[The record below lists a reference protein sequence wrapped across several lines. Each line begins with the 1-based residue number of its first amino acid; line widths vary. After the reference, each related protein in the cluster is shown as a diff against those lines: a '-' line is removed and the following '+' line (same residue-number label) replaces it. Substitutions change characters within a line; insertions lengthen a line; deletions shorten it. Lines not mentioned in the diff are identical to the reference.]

1 MTIPVS
7 WMATLLAMQ
16 DAGDPDASAGADAV
30 QAADS
35 MSLVDYIHAGG
46 ILSYIL
52 VCVSIVAVTLVVRA
66 ILLLRRS
73 RQIPPE
79 DAHRLDVLARE
90 GDVRGAISYCDK
102 PENDS
107 FLTRVVGGAL
117 RRCSRSSFGMLE
129 LRSALEE
136 AGQKELDR
144 LYRLTDG
151 IGMIASVG
159 PMMGLLGT
167 VVGMIGAF
175 ASMGTM
181 EGAARS
187 QALSGYMSIALVA
200 TAEGLIIAIPC
211 TLLYSWFRR
220 HIDVIT
226 HEAGEVIEDIA
237 GHFQASGGANPESAS
252 PPSSA
257 PPARAPAK
265 PQAPR
270 PAAAGGAE
278 RLA

>member
-1 MTIPVS
+1 MMTPVLNPVP
-7 WMATLLAMQ
+7 WMQTLALLVAQ
-16 DAGDPDASAGADAV
+16 DTTPAEAPAAPAV
-30 QAADS
+30 KS
-35 MSLVDYIHAGG
+35 MSLIDYIQAGG
-46 ILSYIL
+46 VLSYIL

-66 ILLLRRS
+66 LLLVRRS

-79 DAHRLDVLARE
+79 DAHRLDVFARE
-90 GDVRGAISYCDK
+90 GDVRGAINYCD
-102 PENDS
+102 NADHDS
-107 FLTRVVGGAL
+107 FLTRVVGDAL
-117 RRCSRSSFGMLE
+117 RRCARSSFGMLE

-136 AGQKELDR
+136 SGQKELDR

-159 PMMGLLGT
+159 PMLGLLGT

-175 ASMGTM
+175 ASMGAM

-211 TLLYSWFRR
+211 TLLYSWLRR
-220 HIDVIT
+220 HIDIIT

-237 GHFQASGGANPESAS
+237 GHFQASGGGGEAAPA
-252 PPSSA
+252 PAPVPAPAARPSA
-257 PPARAPAK
+257 PT
-265 PQAPR
+265 APR
-270 PAAAGGAE
+270 PAAAKQA
-278 RLA
+278 